1 MDRSA
6 ADEATDSVTEQ
17 IADWAGGSK
26 AAFGTDAKPLALGLA
41 CEAGVRAAHLARAGL
56 GGPRD
61 VIERRGGLADQCNGD
76 HFDSGACQSIGQG
89 WRPLSP
95 GVDIERIPPCLSAHT
110 SVDASTALM
119 QSHRITPDQIV
130 SVLCDVTPVV
140 RANLTC
146 DHPRSPREAQFSL
159 PFAIAT
165 TALAGA
171 PGLAHLSDDW
181 LAQPRLQA
189 LARLPHL
196 PRQLPDPGFPPFS
209 DLQSGT
215 DQ

>member
-6 ADEATDSVTEQ
+6 TDDATDSVTEQ
-17 IADWAGGSK
+17 IADWTAGTK

-41 CEAGVRAAHLARAGL
+41 CEACVRTAHLARAGL

-61 VIERRGGLADQCNGD
+61 VIERRGGLADLCNGG
-76 HFDSGACQSIGQG
+76 HFDPGACQSIGQG
-89 WRPLSP
+89 WRLLSP
-95 GVDIERIPPCLSAHT
+95 GIYIKRIPLCLSAHT
-110 SVDASTALM
+110 LVDASTALM
-119 QSHRITPDQIV
+119 QSHRISPDQIIG
-130 SVLCDVTPVV
+130 VLCDVTPIV
-140 RANLTC
+140 RANLTR
-146 DHPRSPREAQFSL
+146 DRPRSPREAQFSL

-171 PGLAHLSDDW
+171 PGLGHLSHDW